1 MGSNINADIRMEPM
15 NLHEDY
21 TDLQL
26 QDSLGPEL
34 MKMLED
40 FGGVEDE
47 AFGKGHAAVGTA
59 LDAALYGGLEPFPED
74 ESGVPLPREPSSFGT
89 KPSIFRMPAPVH
101 LNGSTSGGPPELCPP
116 PSVFQ
121 QPAYAGIAPLTPPG
135 PSRNLTQK
143 PRSIRRARS
152 SMAAQ
157 GQSRSES
164 EPQELFMRRANSSE
178 LPEAAFPAKQG
189 VGSSPRS
196 SSTAY
201 VPFSAM
207 TAVEVFPEV
216 RMPSGIPSEFGYLS

>member
-1 MGSNINADIRMEPM
+1 MEPM
-15 NLHEDY
+15 SLQDGY
-21 TDLQL
+21 ADLQL

-47 AFGKGHAAVGTA
+47 AFGKGQAAVGTA

-74 ESGVPLPREPSSFGT
+74 ESGVPLPREPSSFGV
-89 KPSIFRMPAPVH
+89 KPSNFRMPTPVPPH
-101 LNGSTSGGPPELCPP
+101 SSSSGALPELCPP
-116 PSVFQ
+116 PSAFQ
-121 QPAYAGIAPLTPPG
+121 QPQYASTAPLTPPT
-135 PSRNLTQK
+135 PSKNVTQK

-178 LPEAAFPAKQG
+178 LPDAALPGRQG
-189 VGSSPRS
+189 KGSSPRS

-201 VPFSAM
+201 VPFSALN
-207 TAVEVFPEV
+207 AVEVYPEV
-216 RMPSGIPSEFGYLS
+216 GFLCTWHL

>member
-1 MGSNINADIRMEPM
+1 MGSAALFDTKMEPIM
-15 NLHEDY
+15 LQDLE

-47 AFGKGHAAVGTA
+47 AFDKGHAAVGTA

-74 ESGVPLPREPSSFGT
+74 ESGVPLPRQPSPFGVRPSSFMM
-89 KPSIFRMPAPVH
+89 PSPV
-101 LNGSTSGGPPELCPP
+101 LPPSSSSGGMGELIPP
-116 PSVFQ
+116 PSAFE
-121 QPAYAGIAPLTPPG
+121 QPSCVPLTPPT
-135 PSRNLTQK
+135 PSKSIMQK

-152 SMAAQ
+152 SLAAQ

-178 LPEAAFPAKQG
+178 LPDAAVLAKQQG

-207 TAVEVFPEV
+207 NAVEVYVEV
-216 RMPSGIPSEFGYLS
+216 SHSSSSLHFLRASA